1 MHTCLTSCECCA
13 CAGEGKYDSS
23 LARVAARM
31 AVDEKNMWSLLS
43 ELKMDDNKKT
53 GLTFTPNIE
62 IVFVGSTPITLKG
75 TMTLK
80 EGRKADIDL
89 TAAKGTSAVMT
100 CKGQCCEIK
109 VSMSR
114 LLMKIVTNLL
124 HQHNYGL

>member
-1 MHTCLTSCECCA
+1 MHTYLRNCKFRA
-13 CAGEGKYDSS
+13 CVGEGKYDSS

-43 ELKMDDNKKT
+43 ELKMEDNKKT
-53 GLTFTPNIE
+53 GLTITPNIE
-62 IVFVGSTPITLKG
+62 IVVAGSTPISLTG

-100 CKGQCCEIK
+100 CKGQCCE
-109 VSMSR
+109 
-114 LLMKIVTNLL
+114 N
-124 HQHNYGL
+124 